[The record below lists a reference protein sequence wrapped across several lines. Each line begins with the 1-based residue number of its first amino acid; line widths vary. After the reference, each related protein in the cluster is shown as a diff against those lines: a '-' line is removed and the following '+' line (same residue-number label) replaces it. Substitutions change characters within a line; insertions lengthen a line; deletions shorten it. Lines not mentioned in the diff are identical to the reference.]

1 MILVIL
7 CCLLVGFL
15 CGATSVGGV
24 LLIPTIQYCLDMD
37 IHLAAG
43 TALCSFFFTAIF
55 GTYLH
60 WKSGNIHRELVVP
73 MTLGGLFFGCVG
85 ALANTMI
92 GSEALTA
99 ILAWIIIFAGIAAL
113 RPMPAM
119 INTDSHVGRKF
130 LLLFIGAF
138 VGFMAGFTG
147 VGGPVLSVPIMIALV
162 FDPRISVAA
171 ALPLQLAGCFS
182 GSLGNAFLGQIDWS
196 LTMLMV
202 LIQIVGFWIGKR
214 TALKMNTFLLKK
226 CVALICIG
234 TGAIMLMR

>member
-1 MILVIL
+1 
-7 CCLLVGFL
+7 
-15 CGATSVGGV
+15 
-24 LLIPTIQYCLDMD
+24 
-37 IHLAAG
+37 
-43 TALCSFFFTAIF
+43 
-55 GTYLH
+55 
-60 WKSGNIHRELVVP
+60 
-73 MTLGGLFFGCVG
+73 
-85 ALANTMI
+85 MI

-214 TALKMNTFLLKK
+214 TAKK
-226 CVALICIG
+226 
-234 TGAIMLMR
+234 